1 VTTDDVQWV
10 VMGFL
15 AMLNG
20 LQWMAWSAHDSR
32 MDRIQGLR
40 RQ

>member
-10 VMGFL
+10 VIAFL
-15 AMLNG
+15 TLLNI
-20 LQWMAWSAHDSR
+20 LQWMTLSGHDSR